1 MKSSSSRIS
10 AESLLIENKIR
21 YIHLVA
27 FQKHTKELQLQAH
40 AFKQGQVSWVCVRSR
55 SSESGSASDA

>member
-1 MKSSSSRIS
+1 VT
-10 AESLLIENKIR
+10 EENKIR

-40 AFKQGQVSWVCVRSR
+40 AFKQGTNLDSR
-55 SSESGSASDA
+55 RTRRLSPGAQPPYG